1 MMSSDFSIPT
11 ETLIITVS
19 ASFQLGNYQIEVL
32 EYLGYF
38 TPNVHSFKV
47 NFKSLSEED
56 QEHNVT
62 DASPLLGL
70 LRVGEADSGLKRE
83 LDIRES
89 LKSYGLIAPLITH
102 THLDSVLIDT
112 TTKSPENDLDEN
124 VLNPEKSSE
133 EIENNSD
140 FSSITENSDDDTLDE
155 NTKNS
160 DILDETP
167 IIDLET
173 TQVITTDN
181 YEQKDEDETD
191 YLEEDYL
198 EEEVYENEE
207 NEPSKQ
213 ILLLTEFPNSDNCL
227 SNFLETYSKQDKS
240 LEKTALNLVIQLC
253 QCCSYLSE
261 RKWNLVN
268 LCPNLIEFKQHLKLY
283 DLTQIFPEKEILSIG
298 LVGGYCAPELATGSP
313 IHPLMSSYTV
323 GALLYQLIH
332 NQLPNIEQ
340 NLDFFTQPI
349 PPVYQLLKKVLS
361 PVPEERLILT
371 GLRQLLL
378 EAREELCH
386 HKVHWET
393 ASRSTIGLSLK
404 RLQNEDNFGVKYE
417 QLNSQ
422 ETLILGIVADG
433 MGGMAKGE
441 IASKI
446 AVETL
451 LKAPIPSEFKSS
463 ENKDAWL
470 IEMFQNANQA
480 IAAEVENGGTTL
492 SVILAVNKQLMLAHV
507 GDSRIYLLRQG
518 EIKQL
523 SQDHSYVALLVNNG
537 EITEEES
544 QTHPDKSVLLKSLG
558 SKNPLSNGYVQNLT
572 VTTDKLVLQLEN
584 NDTLLLCSDGV
595 WDLVSKQQLQEIF
608 THPDTSLQKAVDTT
622 IQKVLDGGAFDN
634 ATLLALQ
641 CNFLD

>member
-56 QEHNVT
+56 QEHNET

-213 ILLLTEFPNSDNCL
+213 ILL
-227 SNFLETYSKQDKS
+227 
-240 LEKTALNLVIQLC
+240 
-253 QCCSYLSE
+253 
-261 RKWNLVN
+261 
-268 LCPNLIEFKQHLKLY
+268 
-283 DLTQIFPEKEILSIG
+283 
-298 LVGGYCAPELATGSP
+298 
-313 IHPLMSSYTV
+313 
-323 GALLYQLIH
+323 
-332 NQLPNIEQ
+332 
-340 NLDFFTQPI
+340 
-349 PPVYQLLKKVLS
+349 
-361 PVPEERLILT
+361 
-371 GLRQLLL
+371 
-378 EAREELCH
+378 
-386 HKVHWET
+386 
-393 ASRSTIGLSLK
+393 
-404 RLQNEDNFGVKYE
+404 
-417 QLNSQ
+417 
-422 ETLILGIVADG
+422 
-433 MGGMAKGE
+433 
-441 IASKI
+441 
-446 AVETL
+446 
-451 LKAPIPSEFKSS
+451 
-463 ENKDAWL
+463 
-470 IEMFQNANQA
+470 
-480 IAAEVENGGTTL
+480 
-492 SVILAVNKQLMLAHV
+492 
-507 GDSRIYLLRQG
+507 
-518 EIKQL
+518 
-523 SQDHSYVALLVNNG
+523 
-537 EITEEES
+537 
-544 QTHPDKSVLLKSLG
+544 
-558 SKNPLSNGYVQNLT
+558 
-572 VTTDKLVLQLEN
+572 
-584 NDTLLLCSDGV
+584 
-595 WDLVSKQQLQEIF
+595 
-608 THPDTSLQKAVDTT
+608 
-622 IQKVLDGGAFDN
+622 
-634 ATLLALQ
+634 
-641 CNFLD
+641 